1 MVILD
6 SISNSCNVYDVEVL
20 DDKNTHDDKIMRVG
34 FPSQSSSNPS
44 LASPIDL
51 ISAL

>member
-6 SISNSCNVYDVEVL
+6 SIPNSCNVYDDVL

-34 FPSQSSSNPS
+34 FPSQSSSDSS
-44 LASPIDL
+44 LASPPDL

>member
-1 MVILD
+1 MVILG
-6 SISNSCNVYDVEVL
+6 SIPNSCNVYDDVL
-20 DDKNTHDDKIMRVG
+20 DDENTYDDKIMRVG